1 MFKQIMKSEAYWRS
15 VIRLGFLFVIVFGV
29 VEHIGQH
36 KGLDFD
42 AFKTEIIEKGLL
54 FRYLRSKIA
63 GGLLYGLIVSFV
75 FQRRKIIESRK
86 K

>member
-1 MFKQIMKSEAYWRS
+1 MFKQIMSSEAYWRS
-15 VIRLGFLFVIVFGV
+15 VIRLGFLFVIVFAII
-29 VEHIGQH
+29 EHIGQH

-42 AFKTEIIEKGLL
+42 AFKKEIIESGM
-54 FRYLRSKIA
+54 FFTYLRSKVV
-63 GGLLYGLIVSFV
+63 GGLLYGLIISFV

>member
-1 MFKQIMKSEAYWRS
+1 MFKQIMQSESYWRS
-15 VIRLGFLFVIVFGV
+15 VIRLGFLFVIVFAI

-36 KGLDFD
+36 KGLNFQ
-42 AFKTEIIEKGLL
+42 AFKTEIIDQGLL
-54 FRYLRSKIA
+54 FRYLRAKIV
-63 GGLLYGLIVSFV
+63 GGLLYGLIISYV